1 MILFFA
7 FFAGVLSVL
16 APCVLPLL
24 PVLLWAGFAQKN
36 KASPYIILISALFF
50 IFVFTFFFKLATGF
64 LPLSQEVF
72 TGISWVLILF
82 YGVLL
87 LYPDLWERIKG
98 FFPFLKQQTVKKEQK
113 NWFWSDVLLGA
124 SLGPIF
130 ASCSPTYALI
140 ISTILP
146 ASLLMGTLSI
156 LAYILGFGAV
166 IFVVIYFGKEVLQ
179 TLRRYANPDGIFKK
193 IIGIVL
199 IITGILVMTGG
210 FKWIETQLVNRD
222 FGSSLMRIEQNAI
235 KNLK

>member
-1 MILFFA
+1 M
-7 FFAGVLSVL
+7 
-16 APCVLPLL
+16 
-24 PVLLWAGFAQKN
+24 
-36 KASPYIILISALFF
+36 
-50 IFVFTFFFKLATGF
+50 
-64 LPLSQEVF
+64 
-72 TGISWVLILF
+72 
-82 YGVLL
+82 
-87 LYPDLWERIKG
+87 
-98 FFPFLKQQTVKKEQK
+98 
-113 NWFWSDVLLGA
+113 LGA